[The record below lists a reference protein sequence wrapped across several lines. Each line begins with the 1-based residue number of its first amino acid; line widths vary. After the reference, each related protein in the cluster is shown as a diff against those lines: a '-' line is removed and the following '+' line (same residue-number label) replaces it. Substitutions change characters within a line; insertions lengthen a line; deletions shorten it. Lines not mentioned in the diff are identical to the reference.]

1 MSRDLQIWIAV
12 SGIFVAV
19 AVITMVTG
27 SYILRRERIRSRLA
41 LGTVTASEV
50 PGGALPKLI
59 ERIDNR
65 LVGLNPE
72 QRTKLRFELL
82 RAGYF
87 SPDAP
92 KIFVVTR
99 ALLIIALPLG
109 GFILSGLVVTNIS
122 LVLQMLLFGILMYLG
137 YAGPDAYVKRCQ
149 AGLLKTYLIVFPD
162 FLDLLVVC
170 MDSGLSFEAALVRIG
185 REFNTQSPEFAT
197 NLALLSSEMR
207 SGRGTIEA
215 LDNLSD
221 RLGLQEMK
229 SFSMLLKQSI
239 ELGSDISDGL
249 RIFADDMRDKR
260 MSRAEEMAYALPVK
274 MTIPLGL
281 FIFPV
286 MLIEI
291 LTPALIKLASAFKT
305 IAIGG

>member
-19 AVITMVTG
+19 AAITMVTG

-41 LGTVTASEV
+41 LGTVSASDF
-50 PGGALPKLI
+50 PGGALLKLI
-59 ERIDNR
+59 ERIDDR
-65 LVGLNPE
+65 VVGLNLQ

-87 SPDAP
+87 SLDAP

-99 ALLIIALPLG
+99 ALLIIGLPLG
-109 GFILSGLVVTNIS
+109 GFILSGLVVANIA
-122 LVLQMLLFGILMYLG
+122 LELQMLLFGVLMYLG
-137 YAGPDAYVKRCQ
+137 YAGPSAYVKRRQ
-149 AGLLKTYLIVFPD
+149 AGLLKTYRIVFPD

-170 MDSGLSFEAALVRIG
+170 MDSGLSFEAGLVRIG
-185 REFNTQSPEFAT
+185 REFSTQSPEFAT
-197 NLALLSSEMR
+197 NLALLGSEMR
-207 SGRGTIEA
+207 SGRGTVEA
-215 LDNLSD
+215 LDHLGD
-221 RLGLQEMK
+221 RLGLHEAK
-229 SFSMLLKQSI
+229 SFTMLLKQSI
-239 ELGSDISDGL
+239 ELGSDIGDGL

-260 MSRAEEMAYALPVK
+260 MARAEELAYALPVK

-291 LTPALIKLASAFKT
+291 LTPALIKVISAFT
-305 IAIGG
+305 AIPGG